1 MEEQIEKIGSW
12 AKEANESIFNVR
24 DLAVVLMENA
34 LIEQAIENHKMM
46 GKKNKNKNMSTI
58 NQANG

>member
-12 AKEANESIFNVR
+12 AKGANESIFNVR

-46 GKKNKNKNMSTI
+46 GKKNKNMSLKNLE
-58 NQANG
+58 NG